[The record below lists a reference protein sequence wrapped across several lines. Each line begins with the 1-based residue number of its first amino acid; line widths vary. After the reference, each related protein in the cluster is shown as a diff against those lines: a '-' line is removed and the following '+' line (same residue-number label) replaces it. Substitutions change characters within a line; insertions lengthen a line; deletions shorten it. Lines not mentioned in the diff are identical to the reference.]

1 MRNKCKSQVLIFP
14 STIETTDKYWSANR
28 TYVKSLDRKEP
39 TRIRRRFRRCLLDSY
54 PQCLSYGRVRWIV
67 GQGNVAPFSQRGWL
81 DGLSNLGRGSIEGAN
96 VPQAGNAVSILHPLS
111 LRSLA
116 YFYSSLSE
124 TWVGSSP
131 FPLEEFFLLARRQP
145 PPSVA
150 VAAFYLFPSGYRC
163 GDNNMQTF
171 WYLQFECRKTGTES
185 HGGTARGG
193 PLNFSKTQPRLRA
206 ILLTAWI
213 RVVTETAIVRRQI
226 FKKRTR
232 SSRWLFYIIFRRLI
246 FLQLLIRPSVC
257 YKVYI
262 K

>member
-1 MRNKCKSQVLIFP
+1 
-14 STIETTDKYWSANR
+14 
-28 TYVKSLDRKEP
+28 
-39 TRIRRRFRRCLLDSY
+39 
-54 PQCLSYGRVRWIV
+54 VRWPPFLTWVV
-67 GQGNVAPFSQRGWL
+67 GRSEQR
-81 DGLSNLGRGSIEGAN
+81 GRGSIEGAN

-111 LRSLA
+111 LRLLA

-131 FPLEEFFLLARRQP
+131 FPLEEFFLPRLLLASPTSERRRL
-145 PPSVA
+145 
-150 VAAFYLFPSGYRC
+150 AAFYLFPSGYRC

-206 ILLTAWI
+206 ILLTARI

-226 FKKRTR
+226 FKMW
-232 SSRWLFYIIFRRLI
+232 SR
-246 FLQLLIRPSVC
+246 
-257 YKVYI
+257 
-262 K
+262 